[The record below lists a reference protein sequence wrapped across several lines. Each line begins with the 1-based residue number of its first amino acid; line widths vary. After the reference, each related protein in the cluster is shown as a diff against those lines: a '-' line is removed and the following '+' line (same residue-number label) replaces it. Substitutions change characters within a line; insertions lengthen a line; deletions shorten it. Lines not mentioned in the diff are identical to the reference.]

1 MINRT
6 DIAKIKDEIADALM
20 QGAVFDGL
28 TWDAVEAAAE
38 STGHETAM
46 ARAVFPDG
54 LNDALS
60 HFVDL
65 IDRQMLEKLGDTDI
79 ADMRIRDRITLAVRT
94 RLELLAPY
102 KEAVKLSMLYWS
114 VPPRQFLASRLVWRT
129 ADKIWNWAGDTATDY
144 NYYTKRGLLSGV
156 ITSTMMAWVGDR
168 TGDDAG
174 DSLET
179 AFDFLDRRI
188 DNVMQF
194 GRILGRI
201 KK

>member
-1 MINRT
+1 MTGREEIL
-6 DIAKIKDEIADALM
+6 KIKDEIADAFM
-20 QGAVFDGL
+20 RGAVFDGL
-28 TWDAVEAAAE
+28 TWEAVEAAAE
-38 STGHETAM
+38 STGHEKAM

-54 LNDALS
+54 LNDVLS

-65 IDRQMLEKLGDTDI
+65 VDRQMLAALSDVDI
-79 ADMRIRDRITLAVRT
+79 ADMRVRDRITLAVRT
-94 RLELLAPY
+94 RLEILEPY

-114 VPPRQFLASRLVWRT
+114 IPPRQFLASRLVWRT
-129 ADKIWNWAGDTATDY
+129 ADKVWNWAGDTAKDY

-156 ITSTMMAWVGDR
+156 ITSTMMAWIGDR
-168 TGDDAG
+168 VKDDAG

-179 AFDFLDRRI
+179 TFDFLDRRI
-188 DNVMQF
+188 ENVMQF